1 MTLYQILHL
10 LDDNM
15 ESKKNQLFDYL
26 LYGCSD
32 FGTHLEIKATKR
44 AEPLPD
50 RDIGEYK
57 YVVFAVRFKF
67 KHKNCTHD
75 IFNTPKSLMRIQ
87 WAKNGYEVGK
97 IVALSKNLGFGE
109 CYAFPLREVEDY
121 DC

>member
-1 MTLYQILHL
+1 MTLYQILQL
-10 LDDNM
+10 INDNM
-15 ESKKNQLFDYL
+15 EAKKNQLYDYL
-26 LYGCSD
+26 LHGCSD

-44 AEPLPD
+44 VEPLPN
-50 RDIGEYK
+50 RDIGEFK

-87 WAKNGYEVGK
+87 WAKNGCEAGR
-97 IVALSKNLGFGE
+97 IVALSKNLGFGD
-109 CYAFPLREVEDY
+109 CYIFPLREVEDY